1 LEWLRKYG
9 NFDWENKTPYSM
21 SKNQSPEQ
29 KLLELEQKLR
39 LLEKENARLKDQA
52 NQSEKKSILFDM
64 MIDLAEQEFKIPIRK
79 KYSPK

>member
-1 LEWLRKYG
+1 
-9 NFDWENKTPYSM
+9 M
-21 SKNQSPEQ
+21 SKNHSPEQ
-29 KLLELEQKLR
+29 KLLELEQKYR
-39 LLEKENARLKDQA
+39 LLEKENARLKYQA

>member
-1 LEWLRKYG
+1 
-9 NFDWENKTPYSM
+9 M